1 MVKNAIF
8 LLVACAVGF
17 LLWRVMSPSEERRIA
32 KVFDR
37 ASELLSKSGGEPI
50 ITAASKARALA
61 GLVVQGARLEID
73 ERNINLAIGGE
84 SLARQIAL
92 IRSQTQSINIA
103 FEDISVVFSDEDT
116 ALVSA
121 DVLFKG
127 TSDLLGF
134 SGRDTRE
141 LAATLKRDP
150 SSGDWLF
157 SAIRLKPIVLRQT
170 P

>member
-1 MVKNAIF
+1 MVKNAII
-8 LLVACAVGF
+8 LLVAGALVF
-17 LLWRVMSPSEERRIA
+17 LLWRVMSPSEERRIV

-37 ASELLSKSGGEPI
+37 ASELLSKDGGEPI
-50 ITAASKARALA
+50 IAAASKARALA

-73 ERNINLAIGGE
+73 ERNIDLTIGGE

-92 IRSQTQSINIA
+92 VRSQTQLINIG
-103 FEDISVVFSDEDT
+103 FEDISVVFSDDDT

-141 LAATLKRDP
+141 LSATMKRDS

-157 SAIRLKPIVLRQT
+157 EAIRLKPIVLRQT